1 MNVGQKEFTS
11 ALLDPDLPVP
21 QGLTDSQGRPAGKR
35 FDVYRNNVVFSLLE
49 AMQTA
54 FPVIRKLVGPNN
66 FNTMCSSFVRKHPP
80 TSPILMFYG
89 AAFPEF
95 LHQYEPV
102 RKYPYMPDVAR
113 LELARRV
120 AYHAADVTPIKPEVL
135 AEIPSDQLM
144 ESRFSLAPAMQIV
157 QSDHPIVALWEFNM
171 IEGAPKPEPVSHTAL
186 ITRAEFDP
194 EIVAI
199 SKGSSAFLK
208 ILQQG
213 ETLSGA
219 FERAT
224 ERDPE
229 FDLSTTLGLMLQ
241 TQIITNIHL

>member
-11 ALLDPDLPVP
+11 ALLDPDQPVP
-21 QGLTDSQGRPAGKR
+21 EGLTDSQGRPAGKR

-54 FPVIRKLVGPNN
+54 FPVIRKLVGPKN
-66 FNTMCSSFVRKHPP
+66 FNTMCGSFVRKHPP

-102 RKYPYMPDVAR
+102 RQYPYMPDVAR

-120 AYHAADVTPIKPEVL
+120 AYHAADAPPIKPEVL
-135 AEIPSDQLM
+135 AEIPPDQLM

-157 QSDHPIVALWEFNM
+157 QSAYPVVALWEFNM
-171 IEGAPKPEPVSHTAL
+171 VEGSAKPEPISQTAL
-186 ITRAEFDP
+186 ITRADFDP
-194 EIVAI
+194 QIVEIAN
-199 SKGSSAFLK
+199 GTSAFLK
-208 ILQQG
+208 FLQQG
-213 ETLSGA
+213 ETLCGA

-229 FDLSTTLGLMLQ
+229 FDLSATLGLMLQ
-241 TQIITNIHL
+241 TQIITKIDL